1 MRLWPRR
8 NRKIK
13 MTTTECDARPTI
25 SAVAGILRQNPEIM
39 RGYLVV
45 GFRIDGTVAIAHNS
59 CCAPH
64 LVSQTIDEIAKYP
77 ELQKPRGKSH
87 ESHDS

>member
-1 MRLWPRR
+1 MQLDVIEMDKTEARKAFLGYRR
-8 NRKIK
+8 AVR
-13 MTTTECDARPTI
+13 ERHDAED
-25 SAVAGILRQNPEIM
+25 AEIM

-45 GFRIDGTVAIAHNS
+45 GFRIDGTVAITHNS

-64 LVSQTIDEIAKYP
+64 LVSRTIDEIAKYP
-77 ELQKPRGKSH
+77 ELQKPYGKSR

>member
-1 MRLWPRR
+1 MWLRR
-8 NRKIK
+8 NRKIGF
-13 MTTTECDARPTI
+13 TSTERDARPTI
-25 SAVAGILRQNPEIM
+25 SAVAGILDQNPEIM

-64 LVSQTIDEIAKYP
+64 LVSRTVDEIAKYP
-77 ELQKPRGKSH
+77 ELQQPRGKSR